1 VKFDIWRV
9 IFLPTV
15 SEQLATWVA
24 DLDYDDIPS
33 EFIEKAKANIL
44 DMIGCGLFGS
54 TLPWVRVVSDM
65 VVHWGGRNESV
76 LWGRNEKVPCVNA
89 VFANT
94 NAINSFEFDD
104 TYFPTGIHPG
114 ALVVS
119 SAIATAEYSRE
130 AFGKELLTAVIAGQE
145 ISSRIRGGLGWS
157 VLHGWNGTAI
167 CSIFGAAVASA
178 KILHLSAEQIADAIG
193 IAGPYSGGLLT
204 FGFKAGAK
212 RIVNARSAQGGIL
225 AALLAEKGV
234 TGYRDILES
243 KQGGFV
249 SSHSSDPT
257 VERILEN
264 LGKEY
269 FFKNMALKKYPNCTS
284 FHAVLDALFEVTGS
298 NPINPDMLEKIMIIT
313 TSGAQKNDVG
323 TSYDNIHSAQMSLPY
338 AVAVKIHDGLVG
350 VEQFSSD
357 KINDDRIRKIAERV
371 EIVVDPELDKMGLDH
386 RLAAKAILKFKNG
399 ELKESNIIRNPYRM
413 TNEESLAK
421 FYNLSKRVIGKDSAD
436 EIVGFVKTLESRDNI
451 IDLAHMLTT

>member
-1 VKFDIWRV
+1 
-9 IFLPTV
+9 
-15 SEQLATWVA
+15 
-24 DLDYDDIPS
+24 
-33 EFIEKAKANIL
+33 
-44 DMIGCGLFGS
+44 
-54 TLPWVRVVSDM
+54 
-65 VVHWGGRNESV
+65 
-76 LWGRNEKVPCVNA
+76 
-89 VFANT
+89 
-94 NAINSFEFDD
+94 
-104 TYFPTGIHPG
+104 
-114 ALVVS
+114 
-119 SAIATAEYSRE
+119 
-130 AFGKELLTAVIAGQE
+130 
-145 ISSRIRGGLGWS
+145 
-157 VLHGWNGTAI
+157 
-167 CSIFGAAVASA
+167 
-178 KILHLSAEQIADAIG
+178 
-193 IAGPYSGGLLT
+193 
-204 FGFKAGAK
+204 
-212 RIVNARSAQGGIL
+212 
-225 AALLAEKGV
+225 
-234 TGYRDILES
+234 
-243 KQGGFV
+243 
-249 SSHSSDPT
+249 
-257 VERILEN
+257 
-264 LGKEY
+264 
-269 FFKNMALKKYPNCTS
+269 
-284 FHAVLDALFEVTGS
+284 VLDALFEVTGS